1 MPWTWTDPLLRPKQ
15 WKMDM
20 RFGMWNVRSLY
31 RAGSLSTVAGD
42 VSRYKSD
49 LVNVQEVR
57 WGKRVTVRTEN
68 YSLSREK

>member
-1 MPWTWTDPLLRPKQ
+1 
-15 WKMDM
+15 M
-20 RFGMWNVRSLY
+20 RFGMWNVRTLY

-57 WGKRVTVRTEN
+57 WDKRVTVRTEN